1 MSAQGRFVSGHAF
14 TRAAKKLV
22 TRMHF
27 RHWLLMSG
35 QEGEQLYLGGAVTVS
50 VTVGPVLVELML
62 LDTTPF
68 ESTPTI
74 VKV

>member
-1 MSAQGRFVSGHAF
+1 
-14 TRAAKKLV
+14 
-22 TRMHF
+22 MHF